1 MVSTPPP
8 SNIAPARWL
17 LGQQGLT
24 GAVIIAVYIIAFWQT
39 ETDPVMLILGLP
51 DMVKF
56 FANMFPPHF
65 FGWDQPY
72 FYNKESEF
80 QYVLLAAMETFQMA
94 VLGTVIAV
102 VFGFILAMLAAR
114 NITPNVFVYHGV
126 RTLCDGFRGSSEVV
140 WALLFVAMVGLG
152 PFTGVLALAVHN
164 TGALGK
170 FFSEAIEA
178 MDEGILESVEASGAT
193 RTQVFFH
200 GIIPELGT
208 LFMSYILYYFEHNLR
223 QAMVLG
229 IVGAGGIG
237 IELLLAMKYF
247 NFDKALSVIIVM
259 LVMVII
265 TDRLSGMIRK
275 RLVGGELV
283 VVT

>member
-1 MVSTPPP
+1 MVNTPSP
-8 SNIAPARWL
+8 SNIAPARWKS
-17 LGQQGLT
+17 GQRGLI
-24 GAVIIAVYIIAFWQT
+24 GAIIIAVYIIAFWQT
-39 ETDPVMLILGLP
+39 DTDPVMLFLGLP

-56 FANMFPPHF
+56 FGSMFPPHF

-80 QYVLLAAMETFQMA
+80 QYVLLAALETFQMA

-102 VFGFILAMLAAR
+102 VFGFVLAMLAAR
-114 NITPNVFVYHGV
+114 NITPNVFIYHGV
-126 RTLCDGFRGSSEVV
+126 RTLCDGFRGISEVV

-247 NFDKALSVIIVM
+247 NFNKALSVIIIM
-259 LVMVII
+259 LVMVVI

>member
-1 MVSTPPP
+1 MADPKSPPI
-8 SNIAPARWL
+8 IAAARWMP
-17 LGQQGLT
+17 
-24 GAVIIAVYIIAFWQT
+24 GARELIGAAIVAVYVIAFWQT
-39 ETDPVMLILGLP
+39 GTDPITLVSGLP
-51 DMVKF
+51 DMAKF
-56 FANMFPPHF
+56 FAGMFPPHF
-65 FGWDQPY
+65 FAWDQPY
-72 FYNKESEF
+72 FYNRESEF
-80 QYVLLAAMETFQMA
+80 EYVLLAAVETFQMA
-94 VLGTVIAV
+94 VLGTVLAV
-102 VFGFILAMLAAR
+102 VFGFVLAMLAAR
-114 NITPNVFVYHGV
+114 NITPNFWVYQGT
-126 RTLCDGFRGSSEVV
+126 RTLCDGFRGISEVV

-170 FFSEAIEA
+170 YFSEAIEA
-178 MDEGILESVEASGAT
+178 IDEGILDSVESSGAT

-237 IELLLAMKYF
+237 IELLLAIKYF
-247 NFDKALSVIIVM
+247 NFHKALSVIIVM
-259 LVMVII
+259 LVMVIL

>member
-1 MVSTPPP
+1 MPSSTAATAPWLPGRREL
-8 SNIAPARWL
+8 IAA
-17 LGQQGLT
+17 
-24 GAVIIAVYIIAFWQT
+24 AVLAIYIVAFWQT
-39 ETDPVMLILGLP
+39 GTDPVSLVLGLP
-51 DMVKF
+51 DMALF
-56 FANMFPPHF
+56 FASMFPPHF

-72 FYNKESEF
+72 FYNRESEF
-80 QYVLLAAMETFQMA
+80 PYVLLAAVETFQMA
-94 VLGTVIAV
+94 VLGTVLAV
-102 VFGFILAMLAAR
+102 VFGFMFAMLAAR
-114 NITPNVFVYHGV
+114 NITPNIFVYQTT
-126 RTLCDGFRGSSEVV
+126 RTLCDGFRGISEVV

-152 PFTGVLALAVHN
+152 PFTGVLALTIHN
-164 TGALGK
+164 SGALGK

-178 MDEGILESVEASGAT
+178 IDEGILESVESSGAT

-247 NFDKALSVIIVM
+247 DFNKALSVIIVM

-265 TDRLSGMIRK
+265 SDRLSGMIRK
-275 RLVGGELV
+275 RLVGGEILV
-283 VVT
+283 VA